1 MGWRRKRERF
11 ISRSGFKAPCAVSAK
26 RTARSGR
33 STIFLRRLVTEEIF
47 G

>member
-1 MGWRRKRERF
+1 MDWRRKRKVYQQKW
-11 ISRSGFKAPCAVSAK
+11 FKAPCAVSAK

-33 STIFLRRLVTEEIF
+33 STIFSRRLVTEEIF